1 MTDATAPQ
9 KMPSDAAAAVAAPP
23 KAYASNRVVI
33 LGALSAIAMAVAR
46 IYAAENA
53 ALVLVARNSDRL
65 KQAADDLRARGAV
78 QVETVTLDL
87 DAESANATAHIAA
100 WAALIGGLDDVHVVY
115 GYLGDQ
121 ETAKDLPAELA
132 KILSVN
138 FTSAALWCS
147 AAGEF
152 MRAQRRGAVVAISS
166 VAGDRGRQ
174 SNYAYGAAKGGLA
187 LFMQGLS
194 HSLAPVGARAV
205 AMKLGFVDTP
215 MTDGMAK
222 GGALWA
228 KPDSVA
234 IAIRRAAKRGG
245 PIQYA
250 PGIWK
255 FIMLIIR
262 TVPSFVFHRTKL

>member
-1 MTDATAPQ
+1 MTDTAATAATPT
-9 KMPSDAAAAVAAPP
+9 PA
-23 KAYASNRVVI
+23 AYASRRVIV

-46 IYAAENA
+46 IYAGENA
-53 ALVLVARNSDRL
+53 ALLLVARNADRL
-65 KQAADDLRARGAV
+65 KLAADDLRARGAV
-78 QVETVTLDL
+78 QVETVALDL
-87 DAESANATAHIAA
+87 DEASVNATTHMAE
-100 WAALIGGLDDVHVVY
+100 WAARLGGIDDVHIVY

-121 ETAKDLPAELA
+121 ETAKDSPSELA

-138 FTSAALWCS
+138 FTSAALWAS

-215 MTDGMAK
+215 MTDGMDK
-222 GGALWA
+222 KGALWA
-228 KPDSVA
+228 KPDQVA
-234 IAIRRAAKRGG
+234 VAIRRAAKRGG

-250 PGIWK
+250 PGLWK
-255 FIMLIIR
+255 VIMLIIR